1 MKKSS
6 WGGGGA
12 KKETIFKPFS
22 QNTDGENKTKQV
34 MKYVENQ
41 LGDILYIVDS

>member
-6 WGGGGA
+6 WGGA

-22 QNTDGENKTKQV
+22 QNTDGENKKN
-34 MKYVENQ
+34 K
-41 LGDILYIVDS
+41 S